1 MGAHQAD
8 MGNPAEAPGEAIEGL
23 KLEKISNNVYAETG
37 FRGCN
42 PGFVVTREGV
52 VMIDTPQMPA
62 DALGWR
68 DVIAKHGTVRY
79 LINTEPHGD
88 HFTGNCFFKGT
99 VVAHEGTR
107 AAIMA
112 ATANV
117 EQVKERLAQASPE
130 LSSQLKGF
138 SYRLPTITLSER
150 MTLYVGDHTFQ
161 LINMPGHTPYQVAV
175 FIPEERVVFT
185 SDNIFCR
192 VQAFLQQAL
201 PYEWLESLKQLEEL
215 EADVLIPG
223 HGSVCDRSYIPEMRS
238 VIQSWIDAVTQAIE
252 EGLTVEEAQDKIT
265 DIDPYPVEGGIEAMS
280 RQLPRINVARLYQVL
295 KE

>member
-1 MGAHQAD
+1 
-8 MGNPAEAPGEAIEGL
+8 MGNPGEVRGEAIKGVE
-23 KLEKISNNVYAETG
+23 LEKINNNVYAETS

-42 PGFVVTREGV
+42 PGFVVTRDGV

-62 DALGWR
+62 DAIGWQ

-88 HFTGNCFFKGT
+88 HFTGNCFFEGT

-107 AAIMA
+107 EAIMA
-112 ATANV
+112 STANV
-117 EQVKERLAQASPE
+117 EQVKERLTQASPE

-161 LINMPGHTPYQVAV
+161 LINMAGHTPYQVAV

-201 PYEWLESLKQLEEL
+201 PYEWLDSLKQLEEL
-215 EADVLIPG
+215 EADVLVPG

-252 EGLTVEEAQDKIT
+252 QGLTVEEAQDKIT
-265 DIDPYPVEGGIEAMS
+265 DIDPYAVEGGIEAMS

>member
-1 MGAHQAD
+1 
-8 MGNPAEAPGEAIEGL
+8 
-23 KLEKISNNVYAETG
+23 LEKISDNVYAETS

-62 DALGWR
+62 DAIGWQ
-68 DVIAKHGTVRY
+68 DAIAEHGTVRY

-88 HFTGNCFFKGT
+88 HFTGNYFFEGT

-107 AAIMA
+107 EAIVA
-112 ATANV
+112 SAANV
-117 EQVKERLAQASPE
+117 GQVKERLTQASPE
-130 LSSQLKGF
+130 LSSRLEEF
-138 SYRLPTITLSER
+138 SYRPPTVTLSDR

-185 SDNIFCR
+185 SDNVFCR
-192 VQAFLQQAL
+192 VQAFLQQAV
-201 PYEWLESLKQLEEL
+201 PYEWLESLTRLAQLET
-215 EADVLIPG
+215 DVLVPG
-223 HGSVCDRSYIPEMRS
+223 HGAVCDRSYIPEMKS
-238 VIQSWIDAVTQAIE
+238 VIQSWIDAVTKAIE
-252 EGLTVEEAQDKIT
+252 QGLTMEEAQDKLT
-265 DIDPYPVEGGIEAMS
+265 DIDHYAVEGGIEAMS

>member
-1 MGAHQAD
+1 M
-8 MGNPAEAPGEAIEGL
+8 EE
-23 KLEKISNNVYAETG
+23 ISKNVYAETN

-42 PGFVVTREGV
+42 PGFVVTRVGV

-62 DALGWR
+62 DAIGWQ
-68 DVIAKHGTVRY
+68 DVIARHGAVRY

-88 HFTGNCFFKGT
+88 HFTGNCFFEGT

-107 AAIMA
+107 DAIVAAS
-112 ATANV
+112 ANV
-117 EQVKERLAQASPE
+117 DQVKEHLTQAFPE

-138 SYRLPTITLSER
+138 SYRPPTITFSER
-150 MTLYVGDHTFQ
+150 MTLYVGDHTFH

-201 PYEWLESLKQLEEL
+201 PYEWLESLRQLEAL
-215 EADVLIPG
+215 EADVLVPG
-223 HGSVCDRSYIPEMRS
+223 HGSVCDRRYIPEMRS
-238 VIQSWIDAVTQAIE
+238 VIQSWIDAVTSAIE
-252 EGLTVEEAQDKIT
+252 QGLTVEEAQDKIT
-265 DIDPYPVEGGIEAMS
+265 DIDPYPLEGGIEGLS

-295 KE
+295 KR

>member
-1 MGAHQAD
+1 M
-8 MGNPAEAPGEAIEGL
+8 ER
-23 KLEKISNNVYAETG
+23 ISDNVYAETG

-42 PGFVVTREGV
+42 PGFVVTRDGV

-62 DALGWR
+62 DAIGWR
-68 DVIAKHGTVRY
+68 DAIAEHGTVRY

-88 HFTGNCFFKGT
+88 HFTGNYFFEGT
-99 VVAHEGTR
+99 VIAHEGTR
-107 AAIMA
+107 EAISA
-112 ATANV
+112 SAANV
-117 EQVKERLAQASPE
+117 EQVRERLAQASPE
-130 LSSQLKGF
+130 LSSQLKDF
-138 SYRLPTITLSER
+138 SYRPPAITLSER

-201 PYEWLESLKQLEEL
+201 PYEWLESLTRLEEL
-215 EADVLIPG
+215 EADVLVPG

-238 VIQSWIDAVTQAIE
+238 VIQSWIDAVTKAIE
-252 EGLTVEEAQDKIT
+252 QGLTVEEAQDKLT
-265 DIDPYPVEGGIEAMS
+265 DIDPYAVEGGIEAMS
-280 RQLPRINVARLYQVL
+280 RQLPRINVARLYEVL
-295 KE
+295 KP

>member
-1 MGAHQAD
+1 
-8 MGNPAEAPGEAIEGL
+8 
-23 KLEKISNNVYAETG
+23 LEKISDNVYAETS

-68 DVIAKHGTVRY
+68 DEIAKHGTVRY

-88 HFTGNCFFKGT
+88 HFTGNCFFEGT

-107 AAIMA
+107 DAIVTSA
-112 ATANV
+112 ANV
-117 EQVKERLAQASPE
+117 EQVRERLTQASPE
-130 LSSQLKGF
+130 LSSELKEFG
-138 SYRLPTITLSER
+138 YRPPTITLSER
-150 MTLYVGDHTFQ
+150 ITLYVGDHTFQ

-201 PYEWLESLKQLEEL
+201 PHEWLESLQRLEDL
-215 EADVLIPG
+215 DADVLVPG
-223 HGSVCDRSYIPEMRS
+223 HGSVCDKSYVPEMRS
-238 VIQSWIDAVTQAIE
+238 VIQSWIDAVTRAIE
-252 EGLTVEEAQDKIT
+252 QGLTVEEAQDKLT
-265 DIDPYPVEGGIEAMS
+265 DIDPYAVEGGIEAMS
-280 RQLPRINVARLYQVL
+280 RQLPRINVARLYEVL
-295 KE
+295 RQ